1 MSKLY
6 RIVFI
11 FAFIG
16 IGSTPLFAADT
27 ASSAS
32 SASVLAFLHKGGPV
46 LYVLILLSF
55 VMLCLVFY
63 YLMTIRTTLLV
74 PDDFIK
80 QVEVAVGKKDFEL
93 LAEISKKNDS
103 PTGKIIE
110 SGTEI
115 FIRSKNNYVMIRDAV
130 EDEGGRQAGVLW
142 QRIQPLQD
150 IAIIAP
156 MVGLLGTVIGM
167 INSFMS
173 LTAEVGTPRPTVI
186 ANGVSMALIT
196 TAAGLIIGIIAMILY
211 SYFRSRIHNIIA
223 YMESVCNKIALE
235 MMVSD
240 SESDVPF

>member
-1 MSKLY
+1 MSKIY
-6 RIVFI
+6 RIALI
-11 FAFIG
+11 FAFLG
-16 IGSTPLFAADT
+16 AGATPLFGAD
-27 ASSAS
+27 ASNAS
-32 SASVLAFLHKGGPV
+32 TSSSVVAYLHKGGPV

-63 YLMTIRTTLLV
+63 YLMSLRTVLVV
-74 PDDFIK
+74 PDDLVKRI
-80 QVEVAVGKKDFEL
+80 EGALEKKDFEL
-93 LAEISKKNDS
+93 LAEISKKDDS
-103 PTGKIIE
+103 PTGKIIKA
-110 SGTEI
+110 GTEI

-130 EDEGGRQAGVLW
+130 EDEGGRQSGILW

-196 TAAGLIIGIIAMILY
+196 TAAGLIIGITAMILY
-211 SYFRSRIHNIIA
+211 SYFRSRIHNIIG
-223 YMESVCNKIALE
+223 YMENVCNKIALE

-240 SESDVPF
+240 SGNDVPF